1 MVVAVAA
8 AGYFGFP
15 IVSLALNTV
24 STDDAYVNGHVTFT
38 APRVPGQV
46 MTVLVDDNYRVR
58 KGQLLVTL
66 DKIPYQII
74 VDEKQAAYGV
84 AKANL
89 VVAQDEFRG
98 LIGKARSAR
107 FQLQHA
113 IEDVDNQV
121 ALLRSNVAKLAK
133 ADADYKRAINLQ
145 KTPGVISQQDV
156 DQYKAAYLVALEQ
169 VYQTRVGLG
178 LPMKPENGDL
188 TDVPKNLDQTY
199 STVRAAVANLYQAG
213 GVAGNLAQILR
224 LHAPR
229 AYRRVLQPR
238 PQPQRGCHL
247 RAPDR
252 KRTLD
257 QAGRGQRAAGPRRP
271 GPGQA
276 ELELLQRLCRDRRR
290 GHEPQ
295 RQSRR
300 QRDRGPQLMAVRSLT
315 EIWIDANFKETQLR
329 NLRIGQPA
337 VLDVDMYGSHKTF
350 KGHITGFTMGTGSTL
365 ALLPPENATG
375 NFVKIVQRLPVRIEL
390 DRDSMTRTKLR
401 CSSASR

>member
-1 MVVAVAA
+1 
-8 AGYFGFP
+8 
-15 IVSLALNTV
+15 
-24 STDDAYVNGHVTFT
+24 
-38 APRVPGQV
+38 

-213 GVAGNLAQILR
+213 ASLGISLKSFDYTPRELIDAFYSLDPSHNVDVIYAHLTENAPSIKLAEANVQQ
-224 LHAPR
+224 AR
-229 AYRRVLQPR
+229 A
-238 PQPQRGCHL
+238 
-247 RAPDR
+247 D
-252 KRTLD
+252 LD
-257 QAGRGQRAAGPRRP
+257 QAKLNLSYCDVYAEIDGVVTSRNVNPGNNVTAGQ
-271 GPGQA
+271 
-276 ELELLQRLCRDRRR
+276 
-290 GHEPQ
+290 
-295 RQSRR
+295 S
-300 QRDRGPQLMAVRSLT
+300 
-315 EIWIDANFKETQLR
+315 
-329 NLRIGQPA
+329 
-337 VLDVDMYGSHKTF
+337 
-350 KGHITGFTMGTGSTL
+350 
-365 ALLPPENATG
+365 
-375 NFVKIVQRLPVRIEL
+375 
-390 DRDSMTRTKLR
+390 
-401 CSSASR
+401 